1 MVINGYNIIGELNN
15 ANSGFS
21 KWGFAKKGG
30 KEYFIKELITPVYP
44 TDMSALSPEMFQSR
58 VAYCREFEEKYK
70 ELYIAINSASRGN
83 LVRIMEFFRHG
94 SRYYVVTEKV
104 ENYSLPREVISKF
117 SDDKKYLLLKS
128 IAHCFRCLHN
138 AGVVHMDVKPNNF
151 MIKQTAGGNCIARLI
166 DFDAGFIVGM
176 PREESDELGGDL
188 TYLAPEVFLDMA
200 GQDVEITTKA
210 DIFSLGLVF
219 HEYFTGDMPK
229 YDKSEYDY
237 PYEVALD
244 KGRLEPTM
252 ELLPEKIGELIAK
265 MLDSDPEKRPDADMI
280 HRALIEITGDTSAD
294 FFRAEK
300 VEYSSR
306 FIISMKS
313 SRPAADENALNAD
326 ADKTEEKPMAAP
338 KDTTQNAVKAHPRF
352 VNAGD
357 L

>member
-21 KWGFAKKGG
+21 KWGFAKKDGV
-30 KEYFIKELITPVYP
+30 EYFIKELITPVYP
-44 TDMSALSPEMFQSR
+44 IDRSALSPEMFESR

-117 SDDKKYLLLKS
+117 PLDKKYLLLKS

-166 DFDAGFIVGM
+166 DFDAGFIVGET
-176 PREESDELGGDL
+176 REENEELGGDL
-188 TYLAPEVFLDMA
+188 TYLAPEVFLDML

-219 HEYFTGDMPK
+219 HEYFTGQMPD

-237 PYEVALD
+237 LYEVALD
-244 KGRLEPTM
+244 KGRVEPNM
-252 ELLPEKIGELIAK
+252 ALLTPEIGELIAQ
-265 MLDSDPEKRPDADMI
+265 MLDADPEKRPDADHI
-280 HRALIEITGDTSAD
+280 HRKLIEITGDKSAD

-306 FIISMKS
+306 FITNIRTTRPEPTVTS
-313 SRPAADENALNAD
+313 SGTVAAAET
-326 ADKTEEKPMAAP
+326 KVTPEPVTAP
-338 KDTTQNAVKAHPRF
+338 KATTKANPWFTNAS
-352 VNAGD
+352 D